1 MRLGETLM
9 NMQRLGA
16 YIFMLAGALWFVVA
30 MINVNRRAI
39 SIPLG
44 VVFLILGAVN
54 LRQGSKRR

>member
-1 MRLGETLM
+1 M

-30 MINVNRRAI
+30 LINVNRRAI

-44 VVFLILGAVN
+44 VVFFILGIVN
-54 LRQGSKRR
+54 LRKSGGRG